1 MKSQSVRNMPYF
13 LRSKD
18 LKEQLE
24 RALNEMQEL
33 RSARDRQAAMVCY
46 IILFI
51 MHRIQKT
58 GKILPFIKH
67 KICTFIF
74 TVAK

>member
-1 MKSQSVRNMPYF
+1 MPYF

-51 MHRIQKT
+51 MHRI
-58 GKILPFIKH
+58 
-67 KICTFIF
+67 
-74 TVAK
+74 

>member
-1 MKSQSVRNMPYF
+1 MPYF

-46 IILFI
+46 IILCI

-67 KICTFIF
+67 KIYTFIF
-74 TVAK
+74 TVVK

>member
-1 MKSQSVRNMPYF
+1 MPYF

-51 MHRIQKT
+51 MHR
-58 GKILPFIKH
+58 KILEKYFLSLNTKYVH
-67 KICTFIF
+67 LYLQL
-74 TVAK
+74 